1 MQRNLS
7 CNVGGMLCAH
17 PNRCLRPANLRLK
30 KVATCDTIVLS
41 TSRPVVQSA
50 VSYKH
55 KMIPMSCPICCL
67 AIALALTC
75 GGCAHYSAW
84 YEASADREVLNILQS
99 KKSDAIE
106 QIQKNVRMPEPEKPP
121 APGQTGKQQ
130 EEPRRTLSLRGA
142 LQAAIAGN
150 RDYLTARDA
159 MYLSALAL
167 TGQQRNFGPI
177 LTSTFSALFTDGS
190 VRDATGRAVADLG
203 VRNVLDSGGTL
214 SVSTDASARRN
225 FVNNKATTLSH
236 SVGISF
242 EQPLL
247 RGFGYEA
254 SHESLTQAERD
265 VIYALRDFELFRQSF
280 LIDTVRRYY
289 AIVRQK
295 KVVQNSYKTLER
307 FLFLRRRS
315 EALFEIGKVR
325 AIDKFRAAQE
335 ELIASNEV
343 LAEEEVLAS
352 LLDDFKVFLGLPTS
366 EKIDV
371 EDITPEVMAT
381 PIDLQSAIAAA
392 LHNRLDLRT
401 SKDRVEDAERAVRIA
416 RNKLLPDLD
425 ITTSVGASA
434 SRAGDEA
441 TGYEGEYAVGLSLS
455 LPLDKVS
462 DRNAY
467 KSAMLALQRR
477 QRLHGV
483 ALDSVKQ
490 EVMNTYRRLRRL
502 ENSVRIQ
509 TANVELAE
517 RRVKNAE
524 LRFEAGEL
532 GNRDVVE
539 AQSAK
544 LSSENALIRAIL
556 DYDLAR
562 LQLKKDI
569 GILLVDKDGMWV
581 E

>member
-1 MQRNLS
+1 MPR
-7 CNVGGMLCAH
+7 
-17 PNRCLRPANLRLK
+17 R
-30 KVATCDTIVLS
+30 
-41 TSRPVVQSA
+41 
-50 VSYKH
+50 
-55 KMIPMSCPICCL
+55 ICYL
-67 AIALALTC
+67 VIALALFAE
-75 GGCAHYSAW
+75 GCAHHSAW
-84 YEASADREVLNILQS
+84 YEASADREVLNILRS
-99 KKSDAIE
+99 KENDATDR
-106 QIQKNVRMPEPEKPP
+106 IQKSARMPELEKPP
-121 APGQTGKQQ
+121 APGQVPAQH
-130 EEPRRTLSLRGA
+130 EEPRRVLSLRA
-142 LQAAIAGN
+142 AIEAAIAGN
-150 RDYLTARDA
+150 RDYVAARDA
-159 MYLSALAL
+159 VYLSALAL
-167 TGQQRNFGPI
+167 TRQQRDFGPI
-177 LTSTFSALFTDGS
+177 LSSTISTLFEDGS
-190 VRDATGRAVADLG
+190 ARDAAGRASADFG
-203 VRNVLDSGGTL
+203 VRKVLDSGGTL
-214 SVSTDASARRN
+214 SASTDVSARRDLGN
-225 FVNNKATTLSH
+225 HPATTLSH
-236 SVGISF
+236 SLGISF

-247 RGFGYEA
+247 KGFGYEA

-265 VIYALRDFELFRQSF
+265 VVYALRDFELFRQNF

-307 FLFLRRRS
+307 FAFLRKRS

-325 AIDKFRAAQE
+325 AVDKFRAAQE

-343 LAEEEVLAS
+343 AAEEEVLAS

-366 EKIDV
+366 DKIDV
-371 EDITPEVMAT
+371 EDIAPEAKST

-401 SKDRVEDAERAVRIA
+401 SEDRVEDAERAVRIA
-416 RNKLLPDLD
+416 RNGLLPDLD
-425 ITTSVGASA
+425 LTASLSAGA
-434 SRAGDEA
+434 SRANGE
-441 TGYEGEYAVGLSLS
+441 TSGYEGEYAVGLSLS
-455 LPLDKVS
+455 LPLDKVA

-467 KSAMLALQRR
+467 KSAILALQRR
-477 QRLHGV
+477 QRLHSL
-483 ALDSVKQ
+483 ARDNVKL
-490 EVMNTYRRLRRL
+490 EVVNTYRRLRRL

-544 LSSENALIRAIL
+544 LSAENALIRAIL

-569 GILLVDKDGMWV
+569 GILFVDKDGMWV